1 MGAAAVW
8 EQMLAER
15 LTGMTYFAR
24 ELYEQGHLRADV
36 AVDEARDI
44 LWTYNAAEL
53 WELPVIRRGWA
64 PDRYGRW
71 VADALIAAL
80 LP

>member
-1 MGAAAVW
+1 
-8 EQMLAER
+8 MLTER
-15 LTGMTYFAR
+15 LTGMTHSAH
-24 ELYEQGHLRADV
+24 ELHEQGHLRGDV
-36 AVDEARDI
+36 SLDDARDI

-53 WELPVIRRGWA
+53 YELLVIRRGWT

-71 VADALIAAL
+71 VADALGAAL